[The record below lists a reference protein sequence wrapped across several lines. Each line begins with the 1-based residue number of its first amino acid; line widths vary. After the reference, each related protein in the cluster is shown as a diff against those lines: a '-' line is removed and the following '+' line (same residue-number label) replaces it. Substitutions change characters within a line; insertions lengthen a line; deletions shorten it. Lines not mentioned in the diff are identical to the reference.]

1 MRTKPGTTAH
11 MGRPG
16 KIYSG
21 GDTGSFHL
29 PKGRNYQPNFGSL
42 GQHPDHAVAYTS
54 VGGHD
59 TADFSSIVDDDH
71 ARESVK
77 DRA

>member
-1 MRTKPGTTAH
+1 M
-11 MGRPG
+11 
-16 KIYSG
+16 
-21 GDTGSFHL
+21 

-77 DRA
+77 DRAQKYYENRTLQPPVIVSTQKR